1 MREQHMVRFMIKVA
15 LATLIPKL
23 VNETY
28 EYLKQKELK
37 DTKIVKKGKELHTK
51 YKDRR
56 QKRRNN
62 KLSNKTPPSGGSSAP

>member
-1 MREQHMVRFMIKVA
+1 MREPNMIRFMVKVA

-37 DTKIVKKGKELHTK
+37 NTKIVKKGKELHTK
-51 YKDRR
+51 IKDRR
-56 QKRRNN
+56 QARRNK
-62 KLSNKTPPSGGSSAP
+62 KLNSKTPPSGGSSQP